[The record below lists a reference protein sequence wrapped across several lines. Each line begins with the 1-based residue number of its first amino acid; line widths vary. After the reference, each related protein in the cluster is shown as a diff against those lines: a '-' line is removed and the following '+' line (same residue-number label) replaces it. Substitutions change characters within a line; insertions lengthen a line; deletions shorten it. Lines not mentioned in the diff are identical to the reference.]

1 METMTWDEALE
12 LDEET
17 EETEE
22 TTVGSVYES
31 IETNLWQA
39 EGYFSRGAA
48 GLAIECLRSA
58 WCEYV
63 RFRDI
68 LCVYECNDSA
78 SVDLLGER
86 LVRALVNRAGDS
98 AASLALGTAPES
110 RPLWESLIAA

>member
-1 METMTWDEALE
+1 METMIWDEAAE
-12 LDEET
+12 LDDEL
-17 EETEE
+17 EE

-31 IETNLWQA
+31 IETNLWLA
-39 EGYFSRGAA
+39 EGYFARGAS

-68 LCVYECNDSA
+68 LLVYDSS
-78 SVDLLGER
+78 SVDHLGER

-110 RPLWESLIAA
+110 RPLWDALVAA